1 MDFDL
6 SDDQLAVRA
15 LAEEVFAKHADP
27 ERLAAVEAGTERFD
41 RELWRQ
47 LAASGLLGIAVP
59 EEHGGDGLGLSGF
72 VVALIEQGRRVP
84 LVPLWETVVLGAM
97 PVARFGS
104 QQQRDRWLPRAAT
117 GSAVLTAALEP
128 GAVRAVPGGGWSL
141 TGTCVSVPAG
151 HLADAVVVPAA
162 LDDGTPGLFLMETS
176 QPAVSRQPFERTDR
190 ALAADLVLDGAAA
203 EPLDTGAAEPL
214 DTAEAGPLDRAAAER
229 PDVVG
234 AEPPSGTAGG
244 DRCEWLRHRAWA
256 GLAAVQ
262 LGVSQEAVRL
272 AAAYTAERHQFGVP
286 LATFQAVAHQAADCH
301 IDTQAMEVTLW
312 DAVWRLDTGR
322 PAASA
327 VHVARWWAAD
337 AGDRV
342 ARVVQH
348 LHGGLGAD
356 VTYPVHRYM
365 LWSSQLAN
373 TFGSAAWHLDRI
385 GEHVAGG
392 TL

>member
-6 SDDQLAVRA
+6 GDDQLAVRA
-15 LAEEVFAKHADP
+15 VAEDVLGRHADAK
-27 ERLAAVEAGTERFD
+27 RLADVEAGKERFD

-47 LAASGLLGIAVP
+47 LAASGVLGLAVP
-59 EEHGGDGLGLSGF
+59 ENHGGDGLGVPEF
-72 VVALIEQGRRVP
+72 VIALIEQGRRVP

-97 PVARFGS
+97 PIARFGS
-104 QQQRDRWLPRAAT
+104 RQQRDSWLPRVVD

-128 GAVRAVPGGGWSL
+128 GAVRATGGDGTWSL

-162 LDDGTPGLFLMETS
+162 PDGGAQRLFLVEAE
-176 QPAVSRQPFERTDR
+176 QPGVSRQPFERTDR
-190 ALAADLVLDGAAA
+190 ALSADLIFDAAAA
-203 EPLDTGAAEPL
+203 EPLD
-214 DTAEAGPLDRAAAER
+214 
-229 PDVVG
+229 
-234 AEPPSGTAGG
+234 GG
-244 DRCEWLRHRAWA
+244 RDEDRCEWLRQRAWA
-256 GLAAVQ
+256 GLAALQ
-262 LGVSQEAVRL
+262 LGVSQESVRR
-272 AAAYTAERHQFGVP
+272 AAAYMGERHQFGVP

-301 IDTQAMEVTLW
+301 IDTEAMEVTLW

-322 PAASA
+322 PAAAA
-327 VHVARWWAAD
+327 VHVARWWAAE

-356 VTYPVHRYM
+356 ITYPVHRYM

-373 TFGSAAWHLDRI
+373 TLGSAAWHLGRI
-385 GEHVAGG
+385 GEYVAGG
-392 TL
+392 TA

>member
-27 ERLAAVEAGTERFD
+27 ERLAVVEAGAERFD

-72 VVALIEQGRRVP
+72 VIALVEQGRRVP

-104 QQQRDRWLPRAAT
+104 QQQRDRWLPGVAA
-117 GSAVLTAALEP
+117 GSTVLTAALEP
-128 GAVRAVPGGGWSL
+128 AAVRALRGGGWSL

-162 LDDGTPGLFLMETS
+162 LDDGTPGLFLMEMS
-176 QPAVSRQPFERTDR
+176 QPAVSRKPFERTDR
-190 ALAADLVLDGAAA
+190 ALSADLVLDGAAA
-203 EPLDTGAAEPL
+203 EPLGGA
-214 DTAEAGPLDRAAAER
+214 AGPL
-229 PDVVG
+229 
-234 AEPPSGTAGG
+234 AGG
-244 DRCEWLRHRAWA
+244 EDEDRCEWLRQRAWA
-256 GLAAVQ
+256 GLAALQ
-262 LGVSQEAVRL
+262 LGVSQEAVRR

-312 DAVWRLDTGR
+312 DAVWRLDAGR
-322 PAASA
+322 PAGAA

-392 TL
+392 SR

>member
-6 SDDQLAVRA
+6 SEDQVAVRA

-27 ERLAAVEAGTERFD
+27 ERLAEVESGAERFD
-41 RELWRQ
+41 RDLWRQ
-47 LAASGLLGIAVP
+47 LAASGVLGLAVP
-59 EEHGGDGLGLSGF
+59 EEHGGDGLGLGAV

-84 LVPLWETVVLGAM
+84 LVPLWEAAVLGAM
-97 PVARFGS
+97 PVAQFGS
-104 QQQRDRWLPRAAT
+104 QRQRERWLPRVAD

-128 GAVRAVPGGGWSL
+128 AAVQANDD
-141 TGTCVSVPAG
+141 GTLDGSCVSVPAG
-151 HLADAVVVPAA
+151 HLADAVVAPAVR
-162 LDDGTPGLFLMETS
+162 DDGASGLFLVETG
-176 QPAVSRQPFERTDR
+176 QPGVSRQPFERTDR
-190 ALAADLVLDGAAA
+190 ALGADLVLDRAAA
-203 EPLDTGAAEPL
+203 EPLDGG
-214 DTAEAGPLDRAAAER
+214 D
-229 PDVVG
+229 
-234 AEPPSGTAGG
+234 GG

-256 GLAAVQ
+256 GLAALQ
-262 LGVSQEAVRL
+262 LGVSQESVRR

-322 PAASA
+322 DAAAA

-373 TFGSAAWHLDRI
+373 TLGSAAWHLDRI
-385 GEHVAGG
+385 GELIAGG
-392 TL
+392 TR